1 MEQEEPERR
10 TLMVRTVLIAIK
22 TVVQD
27 LVENRLEK
35 PESLLQRIRKKKFLQ
50 QQQKTSQNI
59 APFVLGFISKQI

>member
-35 PESLLQRIRKKKFLQ
+35 PESLLQRIRKKNSITKL
-50 QQQKTSQNI
+50 
-59 APFVLGFISKQI
+59 